1 MEESVRY
8 SQITFILL
16 CFYASS
22 SFGLEIIS
30 SSETQKLQEIEQKY
44 NIDSLLISANDKLS
58 THKKKESDYHA
69 LIVEIKSKQ
78 TEYEHLV
85 SKLPTRILSRANL
98 DSFYKEL
105 ETLVLKVDQ
114 LETKYDIDGKSL
126 KREYKSIMAEYDI
139 INSTR
144 TNKDEQLA
152 ALKSEITKRV
162 IADVSKPDTVQ
173 SVDLDGSTLCSKFQ
187 SINDCLKDSE
197 NYIVTNTIKTDPF
210 LNERSVLLS
219 YDVVD
224 ASMNMS
230 GNLNYKIK
238 MAFKPSYNSK
248 IDSLINEQL
257 GLKSAM
263 ITLVSNVAADWFIDG
278 VKIGTGRELFHE
290 VPLGQHGILASYHS
304 EDKSSVEFIQGNGVF
319 SYNFNSNS
327 HNNDMVT
334 LPDNEHKK
342 QTMKM
347 KPKQPSLVNNQANA
361 TVNKP
366 KKTLQDKGY
375 EYFMGI
381 EPTTTEQNKSFDS
394 TPSEKL

>member
-1 MEESVRY
+1 M
-8 SQITFILL
+8 FL

-22 SFGLEIIS
+22 SFGLEIIT
-30 SSETQKLQEIEQKY
+30 SSETKALEEIEQKY

-69 LIVEIKSKQ
+69 LSVEIKSKK
-78 TEYEHLV
+78 TEYDHV
-85 SKLPTRILSRANL
+85 ISKLPAKILSRSNINAYYQ
-98 DSFYKEL
+98 DIEK
-105 ETLVLKVDQ
+105 LVLKIDQ

-126 KREYKSIMAEYDI
+126 RREYKTIMAEYDA
-139 INSTR
+139 INTKR
-144 TNKDEQLA
+144 TDKDEQLA
-152 ALKSEITKRV
+152 ALKSDITKRL

-173 SVDLDGSTLCSKFQ
+173 TVDLDGSTLCSKFQ

-210 LNERSVLLS
+210 LNDRSVLLS
-219 YDVVD
+219 YDVID

-248 IDSLINEQL
+248 IDSLINEKL

-290 VPLGQHGILASYHS
+290 VPLGQHGILASYQS
-304 EDKSSVEFIQGNGVF
+304 QDKSSVEFIQGNGVF
-319 SYNFNSNS
+319 NYNFNNMSRQ
-327 HNNDMVT
+327 NDLVS
-334 LPDNEHKK
+334 LPNKDSKK
-342 QTMKM
+342 QVIKM
-347 KPKQPSLVNNQANA
+347 KPKQVNTNNQANA
-361 TVNKP
+361 TS
-366 KKTLQDKGY
+366 KKSLTDKGY

-381 EPTTTEQNKSFDS
+381 EPANSEHEKNFD
-394 TPSEKL
+394 

>member
-1 MEESVRY
+1 MRY
-8 SQITFILL
+8 SRITFILL

-44 NIDSLLISANDKLS
+44 NIDDLLISANDKLS
-58 THKKKESDYHA
+58 THKKKESDFHA
-69 LIVEIKSKQ
+69 LSVEIKSKQ

-85 SKLPTRILSRANL
+85 SKLPAKILSRANL
-98 DSFYKEL
+98 SSFYRDL
-105 ETLVLKVDQ
+105 ENLVLKIDQ

-126 KREYKSIMAEYDI
+126 KREYKSIMAEYDV
-139 INSTR
+139 INETR

-162 IADVSKPDTVQ
+162 IADVSKADTVQ

-197 NYIVTNTIKTDPF
+197 SYIVTNTIKTDPF

-219 YDVVD
+219 YDVID

-248 IDSLINEQL
+248 IDSLINEEL

-263 ITLVSNVAADWFIDG
+263 ITLVSNVAADWFVDG
-278 VKIGTGRELFHE
+278 VKVGTGREIFHE
-290 VPLGQHGILASYHS
+290 VPLGQHGILASYQTK
-304 EDKSSVEFIQGNGVF
+304 DKSSVEFIQGNGVF
-319 SYNFNSNS
+319 NYNFNETSR
-327 HNNDMVT
+327 NNDLVT
-334 LPDNEHKK
+334 LPQTEKTKK

-347 KPKQPSLVNNQANA
+347 KPKQANVAAKDKPQMSLS
-361 TVNKP
+361 NKS
-366 KKTLQDKGY
+366 Y

-381 EPTTTEQNKSFDS
+381 EASTTEQNESFNG
-394 TPSEKL
+394 TPSAKL

>member
-1 MEESVRY
+1 MRY
-8 SQITFILL
+8 SRITFILL

-44 NIDSLLISANDKLS
+44 NIDDLLISANDKLS
-58 THKKKESDYHA
+58 THKKKESDFHA
-69 LIVEIKSKQ
+69 LSVEIKSKQ

-85 SKLPTRILSRANL
+85 SKLPAKILSRANL
-98 DSFYKEL
+98 SSFYRDL
-105 ETLVLKVDQ
+105 ENLVLKIDQ

-126 KREYKSIMAEYDI
+126 KREYKSIMAEYDV
-139 INSTR
+139 INETR

-162 IADVSKPDTVQ
+162 IADVSKADTVQ

-197 NYIVTNTIKTDPF
+197 SYIVTNTIKTDPF

-219 YDVVD
+219 YDVID

-248 IDSLINEQL
+248 IDSLINEEL

-263 ITLVSNVAADWFIDG
+263 ITLVSNVAADWFVDG
-278 VKIGTGRELFHE
+278 VKVGTGREIFHE
-290 VPLGQHGILASYHS
+290 VPLGQHGILASYQTK
-304 EDKSSVEFIQGNGVF
+304 DKSSVEFIQGNGVF
-319 SYNFNSNS
+319 NYNFNETSR
-327 HNNDMVT
+327 NNDLVT
-334 LPDNEHKK
+334 LPQTEKTKK

-347 KPKQPSLVNNQANA
+347 KPKQANVAAKDKPQMSLS
-361 TVNKP
+361 NKS
-366 KKTLQDKGY
+366 Y

-381 EPTTTEQNKSFDS
+381 EASTKEQNESFNG
-394 TPSEKL
+394 TPSAKL

>member
-1 MEESVRY
+1 MRY
-8 SQITFILL
+8 SRITFMFL

-22 SFGLEIIS
+22 SFGLEIIT
-30 SSETQKLQEIEQKY
+30 SSETKALEEIEQKY

-69 LIVEIKSKQ
+69 LSVEIKSKK
-78 TEYEHLV
+78 TEYDHV
-85 SKLPTRILSRANL
+85 ISKLPAKILSRSNINAYYQ
-98 DSFYKEL
+98 DIEK
-105 ETLVLKVDQ
+105 LVLKIDQ

-126 KREYKSIMAEYDI
+126 RREYKTIMAEYDA
-139 INSTR
+139 INTKR
-144 TNKDEQLA
+144 TDKDEQLA
-152 ALKSEITKRV
+152 ALKSDITKRL

-173 SVDLDGSTLCSKFQ
+173 TVDLDGSTLCSKFQ

-210 LNERSVLLS
+210 LNDRSVLLS
-219 YDVVD
+219 YDVID

-248 IDSLINEQL
+248 IDSLINEKL

-290 VPLGQHGILASYHS
+290 VPLGQHGILASYQS
-304 EDKSSVEFIQGNGVF
+304 QDKSSVEFIQGNGVF
-319 SYNFNSNS
+319 NYNFNNMSRQ
-327 HNNDMVT
+327 NDLVS
-334 LPDNEHKK
+334 LPNKDSKK
-342 QTMKM
+342 QVIKM
-347 KPKQPSLVNNQANA
+347 KPKQVNTNNQANA
-361 TVNKP
+361 TS
-366 KKTLQDKGY
+366 KKSLTDKGY

-381 EPTTTEQNKSFDS
+381 EPANSEHEKNFD
-394 TPSEKL
+394 

>member
-1 MEESVRY
+1 MRY
-8 SQITFILL
+8 SQVAFILL

-22 SFGLEIIS
+22 SFGLEVIS

-58 THKKKESDYHA
+58 THKKKESDYYA
-69 LIVEIKSKQ
+69 LSVEIKSKQ

-85 SKLPTRILSRANL
+85 SKLPTRILSRSNL

-105 ETLVLKVDQ
+105 ETLVLKIDQ

-126 KREYKSIMAEYDI
+126 KREYKSIMAEYDV
-139 INSTR
+139 INNTR

-197 NYIVTNTIKTDPF
+197 SYIVTNTIKTDPF

-263 ITLVSNVAADWFIDG
+263 ITLVSNVAADWFVDG
-278 VKIGTGRELFHE
+278 IKIGTGRELFHE
-290 VPLGQHGILASYHS
+290 VPLGQHGILASYQS

-319 SYNFNSNS
+319 SYNFNNTAQ
-327 HNNDMVT
+327 NNDMVT
-334 LPDNEHKK
+334 LPKSDHKK

-347 KPKQPSLVNNQANA
+347 KPKPTDMLNSNVNAS
-361 TVNKP
+361 TNKP
-366 KKTLQDKGY
+366 KKSMQDKGY

-381 EPTTTEQNKSFDS
+381 EPATAEQKESFDS
-394 TPSEKL
+394 SPSAKL

>member
-1 MEESVRY
+1 MRY
-8 SQITFILL
+8 SRITFMFL

-22 SFGLEIIS
+22 SFGLEIIT
-30 SSETQKLQEIEQKY
+30 SSETKALEEIEQKY

-69 LIVEIKSKQ
+69 LSVEIKSKK
-78 TEYEHLV
+78 TEYDHV
-85 SKLPTRILSRANL
+85 ISKLPAKILSRSNISA
-98 DSFYKEL
+98 YYE
-105 ETLVLKVDQ
+105 EIEALVLKIDRF
-114 LETKYDIDGKSL
+114 ETKYDIDGKSL
-126 KREYKSIMAEYDI
+126 RREYKMIMAEYDT
-139 INSTR
+139 INSKR
-144 TNKDEQLA
+144 TDKDEQLA
-152 ALKSEITKRV
+152 SLKSDITKRL

-210 LNERSVLLS
+210 LNDRSVLLS
-219 YDVVD
+219 YDVID

-248 IDSLINEQL
+248 IDSLINEKL

-263 ITLVSNVAADWFIDG
+263 ITLVSNVAAEWFIDG
-278 VKIGTGRELFHE
+278 VKIGTGKELFHE
-290 VPLGQHGILASYHS
+290 VPLGQHGILASYQTH
-304 EDKSSVEFIQGNGVF
+304 DKSSVEFIQGNGVF
-319 SYNFNSNS
+319 NYNFNAGSVQ
-327 HNNDMVT
+327 NDLVT
-334 LPDNEHKK
+334 LPGKESTK

-347 KPKQPSLVNNQANA
+347 KPKQASQSQDKEKKSLQA
-361 TVNKP
+361 
-366 KKTLQDKGY
+366 KGY

-381 EPTTTEQNKSFDS
+381 EASNKEQEKNFD
-394 TPSEKL
+394 

>member
-1 MEESVRY
+1 MRY
-8 SQITFILL
+8 SRITFMFL

-22 SFGLEIIS
+22 SFGLEIIT
-30 SSETQKLQEIEQKY
+30 SSETKALEEIEQKY

-69 LIVEIKSKQ
+69 LSVEIKSKK
-78 TEYEHLV
+78 TEYDHV
-85 SKLPTRILSRANL
+85 ISKLPAKILSRSNINAYYQ
-98 DSFYKEL
+98 DIEK
-105 ETLVLKVDQ
+105 LVLKIDQ

-126 KREYKSIMAEYDI
+126 RREYKTIMAEYDA
-139 INSTR
+139 INTKR
-144 TNKDEQLA
+144 TDKDEQLA
-152 ALKSEITKRV
+152 SLKSDITKRL

-210 LNERSVLLS
+210 LNDRSVLLS
-219 YDVVD
+219 YDVID

-248 IDSLINEQL
+248 IDSLINEKL

-290 VPLGQHGILASYHS
+290 VPLGQHGILASYQS
-304 EDKSSVEFIQGNGVF
+304 QDKSSVEFIQGNGVF
-319 SYNFNSNS
+319 NYNFNNMSRQ
-327 HNNDMVT
+327 NDLVS
-334 LPDNEHKK
+334 LPNKDSKK
-342 QTMKM
+342 QVIKM
-347 KPKQPSLVNNQANA
+347 KPKQVNTNNQANA
-361 TVNKP
+361 TS
-366 KKTLQDKGY
+366 KKSLTDKGY

-381 EPTTTEQNKSFDS
+381 EPANSEHEKNFD
-394 TPSEKL
+394 

>member
-1 MEESVRY
+1 MRY
-8 SQITFILL
+8 SRITFMFL

-22 SFGLEIIS
+22 SFGLEIIT
-30 SSETQKLQEIEQKY
+30 SSETKALEEIEQKY

-69 LIVEIKSKQ
+69 LSVEIKSKK
-78 TEYEHLV
+78 TEYDHV
-85 SKLPTRILSRANL
+85 ISKLPAKILSRSNINAYYQ
-98 DSFYKEL
+98 DIEK
-105 ETLVLKVDQ
+105 LVLKIDQ

-126 KREYKSIMAEYDI
+126 RREYKTIMAEYDA
-139 INSTR
+139 INTKR
-144 TNKDEQLA
+144 TDKDEQLA
-152 ALKSEITKRV
+152 ALKSDITKRL

-210 LNERSVLLS
+210 LNDRSVLLS
-219 YDVVD
+219 YDVID

-248 IDSLINEQL
+248 IDSLINEKL

-290 VPLGQHGILASYHS
+290 VPLGQHGILASYQS
-304 EDKSSVEFIQGNGVF
+304 QDKSSVEFIQGNGVF
-319 SYNFNSNS
+319 NYNFNNMSRQ
-327 HNNDMVT
+327 NDLVS
-334 LPDNEHKK
+334 LPNKDSKK
-342 QTMKM
+342 QVIKM
-347 KPKQPSLVNNQANA
+347 KPKQVNTNNQANA
-361 TVNKP
+361 TS
-366 KKTLQDKGY
+366 KKSLTDKGY

-381 EPTTTEQNKSFDS
+381 EPANSEHEKNFD
-394 TPSEKL
+394 

>member
-1 MEESVRY
+1 MRY
-8 SQITFILL
+8 SRITFMFL

-22 SFGLEIIS
+22 SFGLDIIT
-30 SSETQKLQEIEQKY
+30 SSETKALEEIEQKY

-69 LIVEIKSKQ
+69 LSVEIKSKK
-78 TEYEHLV
+78 TEYDHV
-85 SKLPTRILSRANL
+85 ISKLPAKILSRSNINAYYQ
-98 DSFYKEL
+98 DIEK
-105 ETLVLKVDQ
+105 LVLKIDQ

-126 KREYKSIMAEYDI
+126 RREYKTIMAEYDA
-139 INSTR
+139 INTKR
-144 TNKDEQLA
+144 TDKDEQLA
-152 ALKSEITKRV
+152 ALKSDITKRL

-173 SVDLDGSTLCSKFQ
+173 TIDLDGSTLCSKFQ

-210 LNERSVLLS
+210 LNDRSVLLS
-219 YDVVD
+219 YDVID

-248 IDSLINEQL
+248 IDSLINEKL

-290 VPLGQHGILASYHS
+290 VPLGQHGILASYQS
-304 EDKSSVEFIQGNGVF
+304 QDKSSVEFIQGNGVF
-319 SYNFNSNS
+319 SYNFNNMSRQ
-327 HNNDMVT
+327 NDLVS
-334 LPDNEHKK
+334 LPNKDSKK
-342 QTMKM
+342 QVIKM
-347 KPKQPSLVNNQANA
+347 KPKQVNTNNQANA
-361 TVNKP
+361 TS
-366 KKTLQDKGY
+366 KKSLTDKGY

-381 EPTTTEQNKSFDS
+381 EPANSEHEKNFD
-394 TPSEKL
+394 

>member
-1 MEESVRY
+1 MRY
-8 SQITFILL
+8 SRITFMFL

-22 SFGLEIIS
+22 SFGLEIITS
-30 SSETQKLQEIEQKY
+30 IETKALEEIEQKY

-69 LIVEIKSKQ
+69 LSVEIKSKK
-78 TEYEHLV
+78 TEYDHV
-85 SKLPTRILSRANL
+85 ISKLPAKILSRSNINAYYQ
-98 DSFYKEL
+98 DIEK
-105 ETLVLKVDQ
+105 LVLKIDQ

-126 KREYKSIMAEYDI
+126 RREYKTIMAEYDA
-139 INSTR
+139 INTKR
-144 TNKDEQLA
+144 TDKDEQLA
-152 ALKSEITKRV
+152 ALKSDITKRL

-173 SVDLDGSTLCSKFQ
+173 TVDLDGSTLCSKFQ

-210 LNERSVLLS
+210 LNDRSVLLS
-219 YDVVD
+219 YDVID

-248 IDSLINEQL
+248 IDSLINEKL

-290 VPLGQHGILASYHS
+290 VPLGQHGILASYQS
-304 EDKSSVEFIQGNGVF
+304 QDKSSVEFIQGNGVF
-319 SYNFNSNS
+319 NYNFNNMSRQ
-327 HNNDMVT
+327 NDLVS
-334 LPDNEHKK
+334 LPNKDSKK
-342 QTMKM
+342 QVIKM
-347 KPKQPSLVNNQANA
+347 KPKQVNTNNQANA
-361 TVNKP
+361 TS
-366 KKTLQDKGY
+366 KKSLTDKGY

-381 EPTTTEQNKSFDS
+381 EPANSEHEKNFD
-394 TPSEKL
+394 